1 MSTKKLLIIAS
12 LMASCAASA
21 DPATPATAAAP
32 SAPVNAYNFSFN
44 PVISKA
50 LPAVVYISTSQTAKS
65 NPLEDFRNEIP
76 EGHQYDLFREFLERE
91 FGDREPRHRKA
102 SSLGSGFIFD
112 PEGYIVT
119 NYHVIADATEIRVT
133 LSDNSEKSVPA
144 KLIGQDAKTD
154 LAVLKIETKQPLPYL
169 KFADSD
175 QARVGDWVIAIGNP
189 FGIGVTSTAGIISAK
204 SRLIAG
210 MYDEFIQ
217 IDASINKGNS
227 GGPSINLDGD
237 VIGVN
242 SVIISPSGGN
252 VGIGLAIPSNL
263 TQKII
268 QELKTKG
275 SIERSWLG
283 VKIQPINE
291 EVAKSLNLSDIKG
304 ALVSEVVKGGPAD
317 KAGIKIADIIT
328 KFDGKVVDSSQ
339 RLPRIVGETAPG
351 KKVVIELLRDGKLI
365 TINAVVEKPEDDKA
379 PANDNSK
386 EKEPAASEKM
396 LLGMKLENLTS
407 ASRQKHKLAKDIS
420 GVLVN
425 KVNRSSHAADVGIR
439 AGDVISHLNRQKIA
453 SVSEFEKALQE
464 IKKTGAS
471 HVLMYVYRNGSGGF
485 ITIPLEDE

>member
-1 MSTKKLLIIAS
+1 MRLKHLALIAS
-12 LMASCAASA
+12 LLTANIAFAE
-21 DPATPATAAAP
+21 TPAQITQNQTV
-32 SAPVNAYNFSFN
+32 STNAYNFSFN

-50 LPAVVYISTSQTAKS
+50 LPAVVYISTSQSAKVT
-65 NPLEDFRNEIP
+65 NPFEEFKNEIP

-91 FGDREPRHRKA
+91 FSEREPKQKKA
-102 SSLGSGFIFD
+102 TSLGSGFIVD
-112 PEGYIVT
+112 PSGYIVT
-119 NYHVIADATEIRVT
+119 NYHVIADATEVKVT
-133 LSDNSEKSVPA
+133 FSDNSEKSLKA
-144 KLIGQDAKTD
+144 KVIGKDAKTD
-154 LAVLKIETKQPLPYL
+154 LALLKIDVKDPLPFL

-175 QARVGDWVIAIGNP
+175 KTRVGDWVIAIGNP

-210 MYDEFIQ
+210 LYDEFIQ

-263 TQKII
+263 VQKIVN
-268 QELKTKG
+268 ELKTKG

-283 VKIQPINE
+283 VKIQPVNE
-291 EVAKSLNLSDIKG
+291 DIAKSLGLADAKG

-328 KFDGKVVDSSQ
+328 KFDGQVVDSSQ
-339 RLPRIVGETAPG
+339 RLPRIVGETTPG
-351 KKVVIELLRDGKLI
+351 KKVTIELLRDGKLI
-365 TINAVVEKPEDDKA
+365 SIAAVVEKPEEEKPAVESSSSNGEKA
-379 PANDNSK
+379 VP
-386 EKEPAASEKM
+386 EKTM
-396 LLGMKLENLTS
+396 LGMKLENLT
-407 ASRQKHKLAKDIS
+407 ATNRQKLKIAKDVN

-425 KVNRSSHAADVGIR
+425 KVIKSSNAAEVGIR
-439 AGDVISHLNRQKIA
+439 PGDVISHLNRQKIA
-453 SVSEFEKALQE
+453 SVAEFEKALEE
-464 IKKTGAS
+464 IKKTSAA
-471 HVLMYVYRNGSGGF
+471 HVLMYVYRGGSGGF